1 MKKLLAIALAL
12 VMALTL
18 LPNAW
23 AEGDKEGNA
32 LPTAFRNDGGGVY
45 TLTED
50 VTLSAPLQIHEGEN
64 WTVNLNGHRITADT
78 AVYESLG
85 GIITINGPGNML
97 TYSVEDN
104 VEVETFTRLNEKSIE
119 TYFSKTET
127 DENVKTIYIVKKD
140 ENGEVLRSSNSVAI
154 TEGNKIYVTVTI
166 KDADG
171 NVTSVQ
177 QSTNGFIGDAY
188 RCFESTDTFFN
199 SKGDITRIYKNTC
212 TYNEQGIT
220 EITTVMDAEGNV
232 LRSTEYFKGKNDDGK
247 SVATNIEKDSK
258 GNIIEMSETVYE
270 EKGSENSYHSIST
283 TTTKDSEG
291 NITRIVKDEYFRDTS
306 IYITTVTE
314 FRRDKNGSLTRTDT
328 TVTTYEEEGS
338 ENSYHITSTTTTKD
352 SKGNITRI
360 LKNEHFQGTGIYVTT
375 LTEFQRDKDGNLTRT
390 DTTVTTRNDNTGKT
404 ITEEVQKYATGEEK
418 YRKVTTEEGNK
429 KTWEATGKNIDWKKV
444 TWVGETI
451 TFDDGKT
458 VTHEVVT
465 WESDDGVVTIDDV
478 RTTVVGNRTT
488 EIRTEKDAAG
498 NVSRITETV
507 RVEDGEKRTCTIT
520 WKDAAGNI
528 SQITE
533 TVQVEEGEKRTCT
546 TTLKDSSGNIVSVD
560 SSVEETVGGKYT
572 STSVTTNAAGKVIRR
587 YEHVSDEA
595 AGTFVEMTT
604 YYDEG
609 ISTKTEGKTTTED
622 GVSVTETI
630 GVTTNLNTKAK
641 TKRESKHALVEATG
655 VYYGSMVEMPGD
667 MDVSVTN
674 LYELARKRA
683 MAGGGFFENL
693 DLTLSETVDAAS
705 KSAITVLANGETL
718 QFLNVDLTEN
728 GTQMAD
734 LDTPL
739 AITVKADTAGKNI
752 TVYRVHDGMAE
763 SFRRTTSEKA
773 DVAVDGTFYVGDG
786 YVTIFA
792 SKFSA
797 YAIGTAEKTT
807 TPNHRDETNQATATA
822 AASGGKATSATT
834 FDAGVGI
841 YAVGAILSV
850 TGMAWVG
857 KNGRKKS

>member
-1 MKKLLAIALAL
+1 MKQKVVSVLLAV
-12 VMALTL
+12 VMVLSL
-18 LPNAW
+18 LPTAW
-23 AEGDKEGNA
+23 AEGDEKGNA

-50 VTLSAPLQIHEGEN
+50 VTLSAPLQIREGEN

-78 AVYESLG
+78 AVYENLG

-97 TYSVEDN
+97 AYSVEDN
-104 VEVETFTRLNEKSIE
+104 VNVKTNTWVNEKGVE

-127 DENVKTIYIVKKD
+127 DGNVITSYIVEKD
-140 ENGEVLRSSNSVAI
+140 ENGEILCSRDSVAI
-154 TEGNKIYVTVTI
+154 TEGNKTYVTVTI

-171 NVTSVQ
+171 NVTEVYSCIRE
-177 QSTNGFIGDAY
+177 NGDGY
-188 RCFESTDTFFN
+188 SRTLERTTKFFN
-199 SKGDITRIYKNTC
+199 PKGVVSEIWKTNY

-220 EITTVMDAEGNV
+220 ENTTVTDAKGNV
-232 LRSTEYFKGKNDDGK
+232 LRSMEHFNGKNDDGK

-258 GNIIEMSETVYE
+258 GNIIETSETVYE
-270 EKGSENSYHSIST
+270 EEGSENSYHFIST
-283 TTTKDSEG
+283 TTTKDSKE

-314 FRRDKNGSLTRTDT
+314 FRRDKNG
-328 TVTTYEEEGS
+328 
-338 ENSYHITSTTTTKD
+338 
-352 SKGNITRI
+352 
-360 LKNEHFQGTGIYVTT
+360 
-375 LTEFQRDKDGNLTRT
+375 NLTRT

-404 ITEEVQKYATGEEK
+404 VTEEVQKYATGEEK
-418 YRKVTTEEGNK
+418 YRKVTTKEGNK
-429 KTWEATGKNIDWKKV
+429 ETWEATGKNIDWKKV

-465 WESDDGVVTIDDV
+465 WESNDGVVTIDDV

-560 SSVEETVGGKYT
+560 SSIEETVGGKYT
-572 STSVTTNAAGKVIRR
+572 STSVTTNAAGEVIYRF
-587 YEHVSDEA
+587 EHVSDEA
-595 AGTFVEMTT
+595 AGTFVETTT

-609 ISTKTEGKTTTED
+609 ISTKTEGKTTTEN

-630 GVTTNLNTKAK
+630 GVTTNLNTKAT
-641 TKRESKHALVEATG
+641 TKREGKHALVEATG
-655 VYYGSMVEMPGD
+655 VYYGSMVEVPGN

-683 MAGGGFFENL
+683 IAGDGFSENL
-693 DLTLSETVDAAS
+693 DLTLSETVDTVS
-705 KSAITVLANGETL
+705 KSAITALANGEAL
-718 QFLNVDLTEN
+718 QFLNIDLTEN

-739 AITVKADTAGKNI
+739 AITVKIDTAGKNI

-773 DVAVDGTFYVGDG
+773 DAAADGTFYVGDG

-792 SKFSA
+792 SKFST
-797 YAIGTAEKTT
+797 YAIGAVEKTT
-807 TPNHRDETNQATATA
+807 TPNHHNKTDQTTTTA
-822 AASGGKATSATT
+822 AANGEKSTSATT

>member
-97 TYSVEDN
+97 AYSVEDN
-104 VEVETFTRLNEKSIE
+104 VNVKTNTWVNEKGVE

-127 DENVKTIYIVKKD
+127 DGNVITSYIVEKD
-140 ENGEVLRSSNSVAI
+140 ENGKVSHSSDSVTK
-154 TEGNKIYVTVTI
+154 TEGNKEYTTGTH

-171 NVTSVQ
+171 NVTEVYSCIRE
-177 QSTNGFIGDAY
+177 NGDGY
-188 RCFESTDTFFN
+188 SRTLERTTKFFN
-199 SKGDITRIYKNTC
+199 PKGIVSEIWKTNY
-212 TYNEQGIT
+212 TYSEQGIT
-220 EITTVMDAEGNV
+220 EITTVTDAEGNI
-232 LRSTEYFKGKNDDGK
+232 LRSTEQFNGKNDDGK

-258 GNIIEMSETVYE
+258 GNIIETRETVYE
-270 EKGSENSYHSIST
+270 EESSEN
-283 TTTKDSEG
+283 G
-291 NITRIVKDEYFRDTS
+291 
-306 IYITTVTE
+306 
-314 FRRDKNGSLTRTDT
+314 
-328 TVTTYEEEGS
+328 
-338 ENSYHITSTTTTKD
+338 YHIIFTTTTKD
-352 SKGNITRI
+352 SKGNITQI
-360 LKNEHFQGTGIYVTT
+360 EKNEHFLDTGFLETGIHITT
-375 LTEFQRDKDGNLTRT
+375 LTEFRRDKNGNLTRT

-404 ITEEVQKYATGEEK
+404 VTEEVQKYATGEEK
-418 YRKVTTEEGNK
+418 YRKVTTKEGNK
-429 KTWEATGKNIDWKKV
+429 ETWEATGKNIDWKKV
-444 TWVGETI
+444 TWMGETI

-465 WESDDGVVTIDDV
+465 WESNDGVVTIDDV
-478 RTTVVGNRTT
+478 RTTVVGNKTT
-488 EIRTEKDAAG
+488 EIRTK
-498 NVSRITETV
+498 
-507 RVEDGEKRTCTIT
+507 
-520 WKDAAGNI
+520 KDAAGNI
-528 SQITE
+528 SWIE
-533 TVQVEEGEKRTCT
+533 ENVWIEEGGKRTWT
-546 TTLKDSSGNIVSVD
+546 TTRKDALGNIISVD
-560 SSVEETVGGKYT
+560 NWVKETVGDKYT
-572 STSVTTNAAGKVIRR
+572 STSVTTNAAGEVIYRF
-587 YEHVSDEA
+587 EHVSDEA
-595 AGTFVEMTT
+595 AGTFVETTT

-609 ISTKTEGKTTTED
+609 ISTKTEGKTTTEN

-630 GVTTNLNTKAK
+630 GVTTNLNTKAT
-641 TKRESKHALVEATG
+641 TKRESKHAWVEATG

-674 LYELARKRA
+674 LYEIARKRA
-683 MAGGGFFENL
+683 IAGDGFFGYL
-693 DLTLSETVDAAS
+693 DLTLSETVDTAS
-705 KSAITVLANGETL
+705 KSAITALANGEAL
-718 QFLNVDLTEN
+718 QFLNIDLTEN

>member
-1 MKKLLAIALAL
+1 MKQKVVSVLLAL
-12 VMALTL
+12 VMVLSLLTT
-18 LPNAW
+18 AW
-23 AEGDKEGNA
+23 AEGDEKGNA

-50 VTLSAPLQIHEGEN
+50 VTLSAPLQIREGEN

-78 AVYESLG
+78 AVYENLG

-119 TYFSKTET
+119 TYFSKTEI
-127 DENVKTIYIVKKD
+127 DENVKTIYTVKKD

-199 SKGDITRIYKNTC
+199 SKGDITRIYKTNY

-328 TVTTYEEEGS
+328 TVTT
-338 ENSYHITSTTTTKD
+338 
-352 SKGNITRI
+352 
-360 LKNEHFQGTGIYVTT
+360 
-375 LTEFQRDKDGNLTRT
+375 
-390 DTTVTTRNDNTGKT
+390 RNDNTGKT

-465 WESDDGVVTIDDV
+465 WENNDGVVTIDDV
-478 RTTVVGNRTT
+478 QTTVVGNKTM
-488 EIRTEKDAAG
+488 EIRTKKDAAG
-498 NVSRITETV
+498 NVSWIEENVWIEEGGKRIWTTT
-507 RVEDGEKRTCTIT
+507 R
-520 WKDAAGNI
+520 KDA
-528 SQITE
+528 
-533 TVQVEEGEKRTCT
+533 
-546 TTLKDSSGNIVSVD
+546 SGNIVSVNNW
-560 SSVEETVGGKYT
+560 VKETVGDKYT
-572 STSVTTNAAGKVIRR
+572 STSVTTNAAGEVIYRF
-587 YEHVSDEA
+587 EHVSDEA
-595 AGTFVEMTT
+595 AGTFVETTT

-609 ISTKTEGKTTTED
+609 ISTKTEGKTTTEN

-630 GVTTNLNTKAK
+630 GVTTNLNTKAT
-641 TKRESKHALVEATG
+641 TKRESKHAWVEATG
-655 VYYGSMVEMPGD
+655 VHYGSMVEMPGN

-674 LYELARKRA
+674 LYEIARKRA
-683 MAGGGFFENL
+683 IAGDGFFENL
-693 DLTLSETVDAAS
+693 DLTLSETVDTAS
-705 KSAITVLANGETL
+705 KSAITALANGEAL
-718 QFLNVDLTEN
+718 QFLNIDLTEN

-739 AITVKADTAGKNI
+739 AITVKIDTAGKNI

-773 DVAVDGTFYVGDG
+773 DAAVDGTFYVGDG

-797 YAIGTAEKTT
+797 YAVGAVEKTT
-807 TPNHRDETNQATATA
+807 TPNHHNKTDQTTTTA
-822 AASGGKATSATT
+822 AANGEKATSATT
-834 FDAGVGI
+834 FDAGMGI

-857 KNGRKKS
+857 KNGKKKS

>member
-1 MKKLLAIALAL
+1 MKQKVVSVLLAV
-12 VMALTL
+12 VMVLSL
-18 LPNAW
+18 LPTAW
-23 AEGDKEGNA
+23 AEGDEKGNA

-50 VTLSAPLQIHEGEN
+50 VTLSAPLQIREGEN

-78 AVYESLG
+78 AVYENLG

-127 DENVKTIYIVKKD
+127 DENVKTIYTVKKD

-199 SKGDITRIYKNTC
+199 SKGDITRIYKTNY

-220 EITTVMDAEGNV
+220 EITTVTDAEGNV

-247 SVATNIEKDSK
+247 SVATNVEKDSK

-314 FRRDKNGSLTRTDT
+314 FR
-328 TVTTYEEEGS
+328 
-338 ENSYHITSTTTTKD
+338 
-352 SKGNITRI
+352 
-360 LKNEHFQGTGIYVTT
+360 
-375 LTEFQRDKDGNLTRT
+375 RDKDGNLTRT

-444 TWVGETI
+444 TWVGETV

-465 WESDDGVVTIDDV
+465 WESNDGVVTIDDV
-478 RTTVVGNRTT
+478 RTTVVGNKTT

-498 NVSRITETV
+498 NVSRITENV
-507 RVEDGEKRTCTIT
+507 WI
-520 WKDAAGNI
+520 
-528 SQITE
+528 
-533 TVQVEEGEKRTCT
+533 EEGEKRTWT
-546 TTLKDSSGNIVSVD
+546 TTRKDALGNIVSVD
-560 SSVEETVGGKYT
+560 NWVKETVGDKYT
-572 STSVTTNAAGKVIRR
+572 STSVTTNAAGEVIYRF
-587 YEHVSDEA
+587 EHVSDET
-595 AGTFVEMTT
+595 AGTFVETTT

-609 ISTKTEGKTTTED
+609 ISTKTEGKTTTEN

-630 GVTTNLNTKAK
+630 GVTTNLNTKAT
-641 TKRESKHALVEATG
+641 TKRESKHAWVEATG

-674 LYELARKRA
+674 LYEIARKRA
-683 MAGGGFFENL
+683 IAGDGFFGYL
-693 DLTLSETVDAAS
+693 DLTLSETVDTAS
-705 KSAITVLANGETL
+705 KSAITALANGEAL
-718 QFLNVDLTEN
+718 QFLNIDLTEN

-739 AITVKADTAGKNI
+739 AITVKIDTAGKNI

-773 DVAVDGTFYVGDG
+773 DAAADGTFYVGDG
-786 YVTIFA
+786 YVTFFA

-797 YAIGTAEKTT
+797 YAVGAVEKTT
-807 TPNHRDETNQATATA
+807 TPNHHNKTDQTTTTA
-822 AASGGKATSATT
+822 AANGEKATSATT

-841 YAVGAILSV
+841 YAVSAILSV

>member
-1 MKKLLAIALAL
+1 MKQKVVSVLLAL
-12 VMALTL
+12 VMVLSL
-18 LPNAW
+18 LPTAW
-23 AEGDKEGNA
+23 AEGDEKGNA

-50 VTLSAPLQIHEGEN
+50 VTLSAPLQIREGEN

-78 AVYESLG
+78 AVYENLG

-119 TYFSKTET
+119 TYFSKTEI
-127 DENVKTIYIVKKD
+127 DENVKTIYTVKKD

-199 SKGDITRIYKNTC
+199 SKGDITRIYKTNY

-328 TVTTYEEEGS
+328 TVTT
-338 ENSYHITSTTTTKD
+338 
-352 SKGNITRI
+352 
-360 LKNEHFQGTGIYVTT
+360 
-375 LTEFQRDKDGNLTRT
+375 
-390 DTTVTTRNDNTGKT
+390 RNDNTGKT
-404 ITEEVQKYATGEEK
+404 VTEEVQKYATGEEK
-418 YRKVTTEEGNK
+418 YRKVTTKEGNK
-429 KTWEATGKNIDWKKV
+429 ETWEATGKNIDWKKV

-465 WESDDGVVTIDDV
+465 WESNDGVVTIDDV
-478 RTTVVGNRTT
+478 RTTVVGNKTM
-488 EIRTEKDAAG
+488 EIRTKKDAAG
-498 NVSRITETV
+498 NVSWIEENVWIEEGGKRIWTTT
-507 RVEDGEKRTCTIT
+507 R
-520 WKDAAGNI
+520 KDA
-528 SQITE
+528 
-533 TVQVEEGEKRTCT
+533 
-546 TTLKDSSGNIVSVD
+546 SGNIVSVNNW
-560 SSVEETVGGKYT
+560 VKETVGDKYT
-572 STSVTTNAAGKVIRR
+572 STSVTTNAAGEVIYRF
-587 YEHVSDEA
+587 EHVSDEA
-595 AGTFVEMTT
+595 AGTFVETTT

-630 GVTTNLNTKAK
+630 GVTTNLNTKAT
-641 TKRESKHALVEATG
+641 TKREGKHALVEATG
-655 VYYGSMVEMPGD
+655 VYYGSMVEVPGN

-683 MAGGGFFENL
+683 IAGDGFSENL
-693 DLTLSETVDAAS
+693 DLTLSETVDTAS
-705 KSAITVLANGETL
+705 KSAITALANGETL
-718 QFLNVDLTEN
+718 QFLNIDLTEN

-739 AITVKADTAGKNI
+739 AITVKIDTAGKNI

-773 DVAVDGTFYVGDG
+773 DAAADGTFYVGDG

-797 YAIGTAEKTT
+797 YAVGAVEKTT
-807 TPNHRDETNQATATA
+807 TPNHHNKTDQTTTTVA
-822 AASGGKATSATT
+822 ANGEKSTSATT

-841 YAVGAILSV
+841 YAVSAILSV

>member
-1 MKKLLAIALAL
+1 MKQKVVSVLLAV
-12 VMALTL
+12 VMVLSL
-18 LPNAW
+18 LPTAW
-23 AEGDKEGNA
+23 AEGDEKGNA

-50 VTLSAPLQIHEGEN
+50 VTLSAPLQIREGEN

-78 AVYESLG
+78 AVYENLG

-127 DENVKTIYIVKKD
+127 DENVKTIYTVKKD

-199 SKGDITRIYKNTC
+199 SKGDITRIYKTNY

-220 EITTVMDAEGNV
+220 EITTVTDAKGNV
-232 LRSTEYFKGKNDDGK
+232 LRSMEHFNGKNDDGK

-258 GNIIEMSETVYE
+258 GNIIETSETVYE

-306 IYITTVTE
+306 IHITTVTE

-444 TWVGETI
+444 TWVGETV

-458 VTHEVVT
+458 VTHEVAT
-465 WESDDGVVTIDDV
+465 WENNDGVVTIDDV
-478 RTTVVGNRTT
+478 QTTVVGNKTT
-488 EIRTEKDAAG
+488 EIRTK
-498 NVSRITETV
+498 
-507 RVEDGEKRTCTIT
+507 
-520 WKDAAGNI
+520 KDAAGNI
-528 SQITE
+528 SWIE
-533 TVQVEEGEKRTCT
+533 ENVWIEEGGKRIWT
-546 TTLKDSSGNIVSVD
+546 TTRKDALGNIVSVD
-560 SSVEETVGGKYT
+560 NWVKETVGDKYT
-572 STSVTTNAAGKVIRR
+572 STYVTTNAAGEVIYRF
-587 YEHVSDEA
+587 EHVSDEA
-595 AGTFVEMTT
+595 AGTFVETTT

-609 ISTKTEGKTTTED
+609 ISTKTEGKTTTEN

-630 GVTTNLNTKAK
+630 GVTTNLNTKAT
-641 TKRESKHALVEATG
+641 TKRESKHAWVEATG

-674 LYELARKRA
+674 LYEIARKRA
-683 MAGGGFFENL
+683 IAGDGFFGYL
-693 DLTLSETVDAAS
+693 DLTLSETVDTAS
-705 KSAITVLANGETL
+705 KSAITALANGEAL
-718 QFLNVDLTEN
+718 QFLNIDLTEN

-773 DVAVDGTFYVGDG
+773 DAAADGTFYVGDG

-797 YAIGTAEKTT
+797 YAVGAVEKTT
-807 TPNHRDETNQATATA
+807 TPNHHNKTDQTTTTA
-822 AASGGKATSATT
+822 AANGKKATSATT

>member
-1 MKKLLAIALAL
+1 MKQKVVSVLLAL
-12 VMALTL
+12 VMVLSL
-18 LPNAW
+18 LPTAW
-23 AEGDKEGNA
+23 AEGDEKGNA

-50 VTLSAPLQIHEGEN
+50 VTLSAPLQIHEDES

-78 AVYESLG
+78 AVYENLG

-119 TYFSKTET
+119 TYFSKTEI
-127 DENVKTIYIVKKD
+127 DENVKTIYTVKKD

-199 SKGDITRIYKNTC
+199 SKGDITRIYKTNY

-314 FRRDKNGSLTRTDT
+314 FRRDKNG
-328 TVTTYEEEGS
+328 
-338 ENSYHITSTTTTKD
+338 
-352 SKGNITRI
+352 
-360 LKNEHFQGTGIYVTT
+360 
-375 LTEFQRDKDGNLTRT
+375 NLTRT

-404 ITEEVQKYATGEEK
+404 VTEEVQKYATGEEK
-418 YRKVTTEEGNK
+418 YRKVTTKEGNK
-429 KTWEATGKNIDWKKV
+429 ETWEATGKNIDWKKV

-465 WESDDGVVTIDDV
+465 WESNDGVVTIDDV
-478 RTTVVGNRTT
+478 RTTVVGNKTT

-507 RVEDGEKRTCTIT
+507 RVEDGEKRTWTT
-520 WKDAAGNI
+520 TRKDA
-528 SQITE
+528 
-533 TVQVEEGEKRTCT
+533 
-546 TTLKDSSGNIVSVD
+546 SGNIVSVNNL
-560 SSVEETVGGKYT
+560 VKETVGGKYT
-572 STSVTTNAAGKVIRR
+572 STSVTTNAAGEVIYRC
-587 YEHVSDEA
+587 EHVSDEA
-595 AGTFVEMTT
+595 AGTFVETTT

-609 ISTKTEGKTTTED
+609 ISTKTEGKTTTEN

-630 GVTTNLNTKAK
+630 GVTTNLNTKAT
-641 TKRESKHALVEATG
+641 TKRESKHAWVEATG

-674 LYELARKRA
+674 LYEIAKKRA
-683 MAGGGFFENL
+683 IAGDGFFGYL
-693 DLTLSETVDAAS
+693 DLTLSETVDTAS
-705 KSAITVLANGETL
+705 KSAITALANGEAL
-718 QFLNVDLTEN
+718 QFLNIDLTEN

-739 AITVKADTAGKNI
+739 AITVKIDTAGKNI

-763 SFRRTTSEKA
+763 SFRRTASEKA
-773 DVAVDGTFYVGDG
+773 DAAADGTFYVGDG

-797 YAIGTAEKTT
+797 YAVGAVEKTT
-807 TPNHRDETNQATATA
+807 TPNHHNKTDQTTTTA
-822 AASGGKATSATT
+822 AANGKKSTSATT

-857 KNGRKKS
+857 KNGKKKS